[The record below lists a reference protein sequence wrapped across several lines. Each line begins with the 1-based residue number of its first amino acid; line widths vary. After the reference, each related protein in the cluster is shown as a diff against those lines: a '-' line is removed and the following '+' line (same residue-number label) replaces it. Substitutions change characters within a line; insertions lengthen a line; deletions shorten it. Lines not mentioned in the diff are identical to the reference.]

1 MEARTLW
8 RRICC
13 VLLCV
18 LFGLQLVRALTL
30 ELEYYDG
37 YDNFHNAQAIL
48 GDSSAWFYR
57 FRAPL
62 PYIVLVPVMA
72 LQELGLFTDLLIGPH
87 LFQWMLGV
95 IAALLTIQCL
105 KALGVSPLGSL
116 FGTLSLFVS
125 PLVAHYL
132 PFAVPTTSVLLV
144 LPLTI
149 LFVLELHKRPS
160 FLWALFAGMVLGW
173 ATLARFQMA
182 FFGPG
187 IALFWLFNKPKE
199 MSHGRSILILA
210 VFGGAAL
217 LVWNGAFAV
226 VQYLASDPRNP
237 FAAGFQICLEYRER
251 SGSFVSQFPASRTF
265 YFEVFLKN
273 YGVLGALFA
282 IYAMVRVIRTRRS
295 KDWLMLLCFLVFL
308 AGQIFITNIEGRY
321 SLVFSLFAV
330 YFVARG
336 LDLSLAKR
344 GPSLVHAFLALGLIS
359 AFVPAF
365 SELSKWTEPFYRR
378 SFNEIM
384 TDRVKRK
391 KTELGEFSIYWR
403 GPFHAEF
410 APQRP
415 LHEYDPYQY
424 VFHFGHKALIY
435 HSPREQRDKIY
446 AGARGMAQ
454 AMNLGRVLVIE
465 THAPRPTNFS
475 RPESSHPIRWIFV
488 SEHDPENSERYQLT
502 RGSTRLLLRGGEG
515 ERKVIWNKGQLVW
528 PSNQDSVE
536 LPKGAEKVRVFEF
549 QRGEWRP

>member
-1 MEARTLW
+1 MDARTLW

-13 VLLCV
+13 VLLFL

-37 YDNFHNAQAIL
+37 YDNFQNAQVIL

-72 LQELGLFTDLLIGPH
+72 LQELGHFSDLLIGPH

-105 KALGVSPLGSL
+105 KALGVSPLGAL
-116 FGTLSLFVS
+116 FGTLSLFIS

-132 PFAVPTTSVLLV
+132 PFAVPTTSVLLM

-160 FLWALFAGMVLGW
+160 LLCALFAGMVLGW

-199 MSHGRSILILA
+199 LSHVRSILILA

-237 FAAGFQICLEYRER
+237 FIAGVQICLEMRER

-265 YFEVFLKN
+265 YFEVFLRN
-273 YGVLGALFA
+273 YGVLGALLT
-282 IYAMVRVIRTRRS
+282 IYAMVTVVRTRS
-295 KDWLMLLCFLVFL
+295 SNDWLMLLCFQVFL
-308 AGQIFITNIEGRY
+308 AGLILITNIEARY

-330 YFVARG
+330 YFIARG
-336 LDLSLAKR
+336 FDLSVAGR
-344 GPSLVHAFLALGLIS
+344 RRSFVHAILGLGLIS
-359 AFVPAF
+359 AFVPAYM
-365 SELSKWTEPFYRR
+365 ELSKWSEPFYRR
-378 SFNEIM
+378 SFSEIM

-391 KTELGEFSIYWR
+391 TTDFGEFSIYWR
-403 GPFHAEF
+403 GPFQAEF
-410 APQRP
+410 APQKP

-435 HSPREQRDKIY
+435 HSPREQREKIY

-454 AMNLGRVLVIE
+454 ALSQGRVLVIE
-465 THAPRPTNFS
+465 THAPRPTNFT

-488 SEHDPENSERYQLT
+488 SKHDPETTERYQLT
-502 RGSTRLLLRGGEG
+502 RGATHLLVRGGEG
-515 ERKVIWNKGQLVW
+515 ERKVTWSKGQRAW
-528 PSNQDSVE
+528 PANQDFVE
-536 LPKGAEKVRVFEF
+536 LPKDAKKVRVFEF
-549 QRGEWRP
+549 QRGEWRD

>member
-1 MEARTLW
+1 MDPRTLW

-13 VLLCV
+13 VLLCI

-37 YDNFHNAQAIL
+37 YDNFQNAQAIL
-48 GDSSAWFYR
+48 GDSSSWFYR

-105 KALGVSPLGSL
+105 KALGVSPLGAL

-132 PFAVPTTSVLLV
+132 PFAVPSTSVLLV

-149 LFVLELHKRPS
+149 LFVLQLHKRPS
-160 FLWALFAGMVLGW
+160 LLWALFAGMVLGW

-199 MSHGRSILILA
+199 LSHARSFLVLM

-226 VQYLASDPRNP
+226 VQYLALDPRNP
-237 FAAGFQICLEYRER
+237 FVAGFQICLEYRER
-251 SGSFVSQFPASRTF
+251 SGSFVSEFPASRTF
-265 YFEVFLKN
+265 YFEVFLQN
-273 YGVLGALFA
+273 YGVLGVLFT
-282 IYAMVRVIRTRRS
+282 IYAMVTVVRTRRS
-295 KDWLMLLCFLVFL
+295 EDWLMLLCFMVFL
-308 AGQIFITNIEGRY
+308 AGQIFITNIEARY

-330 YFVARG
+330 YFIARG
-336 LDLSLAKR
+336 LDLSVVGR
-344 GPSLVHAFLALGLIS
+344 GPSLVHVVLGIGLIS
-359 AFVPAF
+359 AFVPAYK
-365 SELSKWTEPFYRR
+365 ELSKWGEPFYRS
-378 SFNEIM
+378 SFSDRM
-384 TDRVKRK
+384 TDRVNRK
-391 KTELGEFSIYWR
+391 KTEFGEFSIHWK

-410 APQRP
+410 APQKP
-415 LHEYDPYQY
+415 LHVYDPYQY

-435 HSPREQRDKIY
+435 HSPREQREKIY
-446 AGARGMAQ
+446 AGAGGMAQ
-454 AMNLGRVLVIE
+454 ALSQGQVLVIN
-465 THAPRPTNFS
+465 THLPRPTNFS
-475 RPESSHPIRWIFV
+475 RPERSHPIGWVFV
-488 SEHDPENSERYQLT
+488 SEYDPENSERYQLT
-502 RGSTRLLLRGGEG
+502 REATRLILRGGKG
-515 ERKVIWNKGQLVW
+515 ARKVIWSKGQRAW
-528 PSNQDSVE
+528 PANQESVE
-536 LPKGAEKVRVFEF
+536 LPKGAEKVRVLEF
-549 QRGEWRP
+549 QLGEWR